1 MKNILN
7 SNISNES
14 DDNNNSNI
22 DNNDCVITF
31 NNEYAQQTD
40 QSVFYVTS
48 SKNFFEKH
56 KIVEKKTLSQLF
68 KSIFPF
74 LLPIFMIIFGI
85 LSMVIG
91 VSSIFLFWFYHCYL
105 IFIPGCFNFY
115 ILLYFYYFT
124 FCWQHFYLKSKKNS
138 LIIEEIKKII
148 PFFSV
153 FLLDRSCDEKKKNM
167 EWSTIFFYLMIN
179 TKVPYELISIDELK
193 KQKFKSLVIFLLS
206 YD

>member
-1 MKNILN
+1 MLGYVLPAVLYLSTYKKEVKQAWTDISHYCTWTSTDRSHDHHHDENENENENENIRHGVKNILN

-40 QSVFYVTS
+40 QSVFYATS
-48 SKNFFEKH
+48 SKNFFQKH

-91 VSSIFLFWFYHCYL
+91 VSSIFLF
-105 IFIPGCFNFY
+105 
-115 ILLYFYYFT
+115 
-124 FCWQHFYLKSKKNS
+124 
-138 LIIEEIKKII
+138 
-148 PFFSV
+148 
-153 FLLDRSCDEKKKNM
+153 
-167 EWSTIFFYLMIN
+167 
-179 TKVPYELISIDELK
+179 
-193 KQKFKSLVIFLLS
+193 
-206 YD
+206 

>member
-1 MKNILN
+1 MLGYVLPAVLYLSTYKKEVKQAWTDISHYCTWTSTDRSHDNHHDENENENENIRHGVKNILN

-40 QSVFYVTS
+40 QSVFYATS
-48 SKNFFEKH
+48 SKNFFQKH

-91 VSSIFLFWFYHCYL
+91 VSSIFLF
-105 IFIPGCFNFY
+105 
-115 ILLYFYYFT
+115 
-124 FCWQHFYLKSKKNS
+124 
-138 LIIEEIKKII
+138 
-148 PFFSV
+148 
-153 FLLDRSCDEKKKNM
+153 
-167 EWSTIFFYLMIN
+167 
-179 TKVPYELISIDELK
+179 
-193 KQKFKSLVIFLLS
+193 
-206 YD
+206 